1 MKIGIFPGS
10 FNPVHIGH
18 LAIANYVA
26 EFGEFDEI
34 WFLITPKNP
43 LKPVADL
50 MDQELRLEL
59 IEKAIGDY
67 PKFKTCTIEWDMPQP
82 TYTINTLQKLRML
95 FPEHSFELIIG
106 SDNWETIH
114 RWKDYQLIL
123 KNFRTLIYPRLGT
136 GKIFINH
143 PNAKMIKGAPKIEIS
158 SSVIRNAIKQGK
170 DVRFYMPAG
179 IYEDL
184 IAGDFFKK
192 EEPVAE
198 TPEKSTEKGVDENI
212 EK

>member
-26 EFGEFDEI
+26 EFGGFDEV

-43 LKPVADL
+43 LKAGSNIIDH
-50 MDQELRLEL
+50 EFRLEL

-95 FPEHSFELIIG
+95 FPDHSFELIIG
-106 SDNWETIH
+106 SDNWEIIH

-123 KNFRTLIYPRLGT
+123 KNFKTWVYPRLGT
-136 GKIFINH
+136 GKIYINH
-143 PNAKMIKGAPKIEIS
+143 PNASMIKGAPKIEIS
-158 SSVIRNAIKQGK
+158 SSVIRKSIMHGK
-170 DVRFYMPAG
+170 DMRFYMPTG
-179 IYEDL
+179 VYEDV
-184 IAGDFFKK
+184 IAGGFFKK
-192 EEPVAE
+192 EEPQEEPAE
-198 TPEKSTEKGVDENI
+198 ESGEK
-212 EK
+212 

>member
-26 EFGEFDEI
+26 EFSEFDEI

-43 LKPVADL
+43 LKVVTDL

-59 IEKAIGDY
+59 IEKAIGNY
-67 PKFKTCTIEWDMPQP
+67 PKFKTCTIEWEMPQP

-95 FPEHSFELIIG
+95 YPENTFELIIG

-114 RWKDYQLIL
+114 RWKDYQMIL
-123 KNFRTLIYPRLGT
+123 KNFKTWVYPRLGT

-158 SSVIRNAIKQGK
+158 SSIIRRALKQGK
-170 DVRFYMPAG
+170 DIRFYMPAG
-179 IYEDL
+179 IYESV
-184 IAGDFFKK
+184 IAADFFKE
-192 EEPVAE
+192 EEPEKQVPDDTEETESAE
-198 TPEKSTEKGVDENI
+198 K
-212 EK
+212 

>member
-1 MKIGIFPGS
+1 MRIGILPGS

-26 EFGEFDEI
+26 EFSRFDEI

-43 LKPVADL
+43 LKAAKDM
-50 MDQELRLEL
+50 MDQELRLKL

-67 PKFKTCTIEWDMPQP
+67 PKLKTCTIEWEMPQP
-82 TYTINTLQKLRML
+82 AYTVNTLQKLRML

-106 SDNWETIH
+106 SDNWEIIH

-123 KNFRTLIYPRLGT
+123 KNFKTWVYPRLGT
-136 GKIFINH
+136 GKIYIDH
-143 PNAKMIKGAPKIEIS
+143 PNVKMIYGAPKIEIS
-158 SSVIRNAIKQGK
+158 SSVIRTAIAQGK

-179 IYEDL
+179 VYEVI
-184 IAGDFFKK
+184 IAGGFFKK
-192 EEPVAE
+192 EEQQVE
-198 TPEKSTEKGVDENI
+198 ESGEE
-212 EK
+212 

>member
-26 EFGEFDEI
+26 EFGGFDEI

-43 LKPVADL
+43 LKPISDL

-82 TYTINTLQKLRML
+82 TYTINTLQKLRMSY
-95 FPEHSFELIIG
+95 PDYSFELIIG

-123 KNFRTLIYPRLGT
+123 KNFKTVVYPRLGT
-136 GKIFINH
+136 GKVYINH
-143 PNAKMIKGAPKIEIS
+143 PNASMIKNAPKIEIS
-158 SSVIRNAIKQGK
+158 SSAIRKAIGQGK
-170 DVRFYMPAG
+170 DVRFYMPVG
-179 IYEDL
+179 VYKDL
-184 IAGDFFKK
+184 IAGNFFKK
-192 EEPVAE
+192 EEPKE
-198 TPEKSTEKGVDENI
+198 QPEEENSEK
-212 EK
+212 